1 MTNRNLLFALVLV
14 GVAVCGMVLGQ
25 SMEETMEETQAETPD
40 SDTGKWEMFSGN
52 VVALE
57 AAGTSSATTGTQTD
71 APRSAEAPNF
81 IFNTRTGKVYRIFT
95 GCGEDLGKN
104 GCIEALPVVQ
114 EGQYTT
120 VVPQPQVGGPQI
132 RR

>member
-40 SDTGKWEMFSGN
+40 SDTGEWEMFSGN
-52 VVALE
+52 VVAL
-57 AAGTSSATTGTQTD
+57 AAASSSGSVNVVGSEVSSAEG
-71 APRSAEAPNF
+71 PIF
-81 IFNTRTGKVYRIFT
+81 IFNTRTGKVYRVFT
-95 GCGEDLGKN
+95 GCGEDLGVN
-104 GCIEALPVVQ
+104 GCIEALPIVM
-114 EGQYTT
+114 EGQFTT
-120 VVPQPQVGGPQI
+120 VVPQPQAGGAQI